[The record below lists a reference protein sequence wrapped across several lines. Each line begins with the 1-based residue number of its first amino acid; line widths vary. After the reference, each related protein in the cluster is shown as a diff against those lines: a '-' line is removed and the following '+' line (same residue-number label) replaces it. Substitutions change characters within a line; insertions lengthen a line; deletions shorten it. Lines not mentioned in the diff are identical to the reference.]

1 MPVARDRIV
10 KIGRA
15 VIAVLAVVGG
25 LEVSSQFLS
34 WVLSSIDDMLPSD
47 ATVAG
52 SIVSPD
58 GNHKAV
64 VFMRDRG
71 GGFSPF
77 CFEYVAVLPIREA
90 DKTAYRQSYRVLF
103 SDCGGLGETL
113 EEMKSS
119 VSWTSSEELQIALDI
134 NRGTSRGDEV
144 NLNGYA
150 DGLKVRVTYVVRPR
164 P

>member
-1 MPVARDRIV
+1 METTKPLFLCEIEAAASPRFASNMWRYCPLGKQTKRRIGSH
-10 KIGRA
+10 IG
-15 VIAVLAVVGG
+15 
-25 LEVSSQFLS
+25 F
-34 WVLSSIDDMLPSD
+34 
-47 ATVAG
+47 
-52 SIVSPD
+52 
-58 GNHKAV
+58 
-64 VFMRDRG
+64 F
-71 GGFSPF
+71 
-77 CFEYVAVLPIREA
+77 
-90 DKTAYRQSYRVLF
+90 F